1 MHFKASHYILKWGKG
16 IGFKLGLIP
25 GELSLMSQKRKTV
38 MKFSREKSHNIY
50 FPRILGIENIKS
62 PINIILYYVQHLLV
76 LKRKVLRKKYE
87 ANVPKC

>member
-16 IGFKLGLIP
+16 IGFKLGIIP

-50 FPRILGIENIKS
+50 FPPMSGNREHKNLQLILFYIMYS
-62 PINIILYYVQHLLV
+62 TY
-76 LKRKVLRKKYE
+76 
-87 ANVPKC
+87 